1 MKHFKTLLNLLRFG
15 ALFCLLAGG
24 ASVRAQADYPNR
36 VVRLIVP
43 FSAGGA
49 ADAIARPF
57 AAELAKKLGQ
67 AVIVENKPGAN
78 STLGVQFVARAPADG
93 YTLLFGSD
101 AGLSLAPNTQP
112 NLGYDVA
119 RDFAPIAV
127 LAFVSQVLVV
137 NERSPIRSVQD
148 FARAAQ
154 TQAGSLSYASIGIGS
169 LSHMSMEALAK
180 RMNATMVHVPYQ
192 GVAPAITDLIGGQV
206 QAMLAAVATP
216 LPHIKAG
223 KLRAIGFAG
232 PARSPLLPDVPT
244 IAEQGYPGFLSQG
257 WFGVMAPAATP
268 PAVVAKLRAAVA
280 EIARNPS
287 FQQDVIRANG
297 YEAPQLGPND
307 LAGFL
312 AAAMAR
318 SKALVDPI
326 RSQLK

>member
-1 MKHFKTLLNLLRFG
+1 MKNSRTLLRIGVLL
-15 ALFCLLAGG
+15 CLLAAG

-36 VVRLIVP
+36 VVRLVVP

-49 ADAIARPF
+49 ADAIARPL
-57 AAELAKKLGQ
+57 AAALGMKLGQ
-67 AVIVENKPGAN
+67 TVIVESKPGAN
-78 STLGVQFVARAPADG
+78 STLGVQYAARAPADG

-112 NLGYDVA
+112 GLGYNVA

-127 LAFVSQVLVV
+127 LAYTHQVLVV
-137 NERSPIRSVQD
+137 NAGSPIRSVKD

-154 TQAGSLSYASIGIGS
+154 ARQGGLSYASIGIGS
-169 LSHMSMEALAK
+169 LSNVSMEALAK
-180 RMNATMVHVPYQ
+180 RMNVTMVHVPYQ
-192 GVAPAITDLIGGQV
+192 GVAPAVTDLIGGQV
-206 QAMLAAVATP
+206 ESMLAAVAAP

-244 IAEQGYPGFLSQG
+244 IAEQGYPGFLSRG

-280 EIARNPS
+280 EIAQNPS

-297 YEAPQLGPND
+297 YEAPQLGPDD
-307 LAGFL
+307 LTGFL
-312 AAAMAR
+312 ASEMAR
-318 SKALVDPI
+318 SKAVVDPI
-326 RSQLK
+326 RNQLK